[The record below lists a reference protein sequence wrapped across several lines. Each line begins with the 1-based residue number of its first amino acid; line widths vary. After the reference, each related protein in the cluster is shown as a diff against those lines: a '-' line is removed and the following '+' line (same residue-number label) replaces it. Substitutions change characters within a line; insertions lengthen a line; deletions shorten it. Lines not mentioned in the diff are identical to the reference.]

1 MIEPEN
7 AMKQAWW
14 TQIEYFN
21 QLNGDKTFIRKP
33 TEKEMCAMI
42 IGANIDYL
50 SAAIWNI
57 KELLGNNIVNFD
69 SEEIAEKIGEIAEA
83 LQERRNE

>member
-21 QLNGDKTFIRKP
+21 QLNKDKNFIRKP

-42 IGANIDYL
+42 IGANIDCL
-50 SAAIWNI
+50 SAGIWNI
-57 KELLGNNIVNFD
+57 IELLGNDTVNYD
-69 SEEIAEKIGEIAEA
+69 SEEIAEKIGA
-83 LQERRNE
+83 LL